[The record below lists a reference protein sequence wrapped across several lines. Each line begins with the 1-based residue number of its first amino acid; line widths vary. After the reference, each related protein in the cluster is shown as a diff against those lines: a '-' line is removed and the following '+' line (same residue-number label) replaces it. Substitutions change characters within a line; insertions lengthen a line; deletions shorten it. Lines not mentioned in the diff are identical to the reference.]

1 MTGTCP
7 DLLAALRLRMSD
19 LELDAVAVKSRIAE
33 LRDIIERLEHPQ
45 RKRTRKITVI
55 NMPQRVEGGSA
66 ASNTPDDDDPD
77 PDNGSTAA

>member
-7 DLLAALRLRMSD
+7 DLLAALRLRMND
-19 LELDAVAVKSRIAE
+19 LELDAVAVKARIAE
-33 LRDIIERLEHPQ
+33 LRDIIDRLEHPQ

-55 NMPQRVEGGSA
+55 NMPGRIGGSA